1 MLESKMQHQSGSCAP
16 SSVCMILLQPL
27 EHLWFASK
35 ICPEWGNGHFQT
47 GIMAQ
52 VVDLYLAVSSQRS
65 YRCAQTCFMEFC
77 QRLNIPPLPAA
88 KQLMLLFVAELS
100 QRLWHSSVWSY
111 LSAVRHLHISKVVGD
126 PLKGLLRLELVLKSL
141 QKFNP
146 NIKKTGLPITPF
158 TMRIVK
164 GVLEKDPLSYENI
177 LLWAMC
183 FLGFFAFYVIWGNY
197 SIPGSVWPKLA
208 LDPTRP
214 GSQQSLA
221 FHDLESAPARKE
233 FWTLTGP
240 SPSLSLTLNPIQMA
254 HLIELLAVPVKRTT

>member
-1 MLESKMQHQSGSCAP
+1 MLEFKMQHQSGSCAP

-111 LSAVRHLHISKVVGD
+111 LSAVRHLHISKVVGG
-126 PLKGLLRLELVLKSL
+126 PIERLIEARVSVKKPTEIQSEYKENRSANHSVHNEDRKRCVGERPFELWEHSVMGNVFS
-141 QKFNP
+141 
-146 NIKKTGLPITPF
+146 
-158 TMRIVK
+158 
-164 GVLEKDPLSYENI
+164 GVLHI
-177 LLWAMC
+177 LC
-183 FLGFFAFYVIWGNY
+183 HLGKWQHPRV
-197 SIPGSVWPKLA
+197 
-208 LDPTRP
+208 
-214 GSQQSLA
+214 
-221 FHDLESAPARKE
+221 
-233 FWTLTGP
+233 
-240 SPSLSLTLNPIQMA
+240 SLTQVGTWP
-254 HLIELLAVPVKRTT
+254 H